1 MDPIWNAIAK
11 VIETIFVRP
20 ENVALLISVSMNV
33 ALCWFIIKSRGE
45 DRMDRKAMTDA
56 LVSMK
61 DAITKVTI
69 VLAAATG
76 NKDL

>member
-20 ENVALLISVSMNV
+20 ENIALLISVAMNV
-33 ALCWFIIKSRGE
+33 ALSWFIIKSRGE
-45 DRMDRKAMTDA
+45 DRLDRKAMTDA

-76 NKDL
+76 KGDL